1 MQVHSNISASN
12 RNKMDVCALSLSYL
26 AQDPNLPQ
34 SKLPFA
40 WKLYEML
47 EMIERNQV
55 DDIVSWV
62 DDGQAFKVRPIRNM
76 LCRQVRCSASI

>member
-1 MQVHSNISASN
+1 MQVHPNVSAA
-12 RNKMDVCALSLSYL
+12 KMDVCALSISYL
-26 AQDPNLPQ
+26 AQDPSLPR

-55 DDIVSWV
+55 DDVVSWV
-62 DDGQAFKVRPIRNM
+62 DNGQAFKVRSN
-76 LCRQVRCSASI
+76 S